1 MRLWYHG
8 DMRKKGEI
16 KKILIEGMRKMNGE
30 KKWEL
35 AAQKAVMVRELFE
48 AGRRYYES
56 KGFNRADG

>member
-1 MRLWYHG
+1 
-8 DMRKKGEI
+8 MRKKGEI